1 MIHNVG
7 HVLLHM
13 GPGLGMIVIIVWAM
27 WRTGQL
33 SSPDRAGEL
42 PLLNGAPGSTPDPN
56 ARPRRIPMVAL
67 TLAVLMGIGIGIPIA
82 AVVVGSRIHVSTT
95 QHTGAEEEH

>member
-1 MIHNVG
+1 MIHNLG
-7 HVLLHM
+7 HILLHM

-33 SSPDRAGEL
+33 SDPDRAGEL
-42 PLLNGAPGSTPDPN
+42 PLLNGGPSSTPDSKAPS
-56 ARPRRIPMVAL
+56 RRIPMVAL
-67 TLAVLMGIGIGIPIA
+67 TLALLMGIGLGLPIA

-95 QHTGAEEEH
+95 QHGGAEGEH

>member
-1 MIHNVG
+1 MIHNIE

-13 GPGLGMIVIIVWAM
+13 GPGIGMIVIIVWAM

-33 SSPDRAGEL
+33 SDPNHAGEL
-42 PLLNGAPGSTPDPN
+42 PLLNGGPASTPDPK
-56 ARPRRIPMVAL
+56 ARPQRIPMVAL
-67 TLAVLMGIGIGIPIA
+67 TLALLMGIGIGIPIA
-82 AVVVGSRIHVSTT
+82 AVVVGSRIHVSAT